1 MEDEG
6 DKIILNNTAQIYY
19 EDGQLRA
26 NATMTNFTGNISSG
40 KIIIDGETGRIGIGT
55 VTPSTNLDILDTD
68 PVLAMHTTGGGE
80 TDADGFRIS
89 IDDASKRVTIAQKEQ
104 ADLRFETNNADRMT
118 IDNIGKVG
126 IGTTNPVS
134 ILDITKTTS
143 PQFSVRYDTAVNRTL
158 FEVSMDTANVFTTI
172 RKQQDDKTSAIDWK
186 TGATH
191 HWRMGTSDTDTEGD
205 GSQFYIKNVV
215 NSIFSLWLEADGK
228 VGIGTTNP
236 TSTLHVNGSG
246 NFTGNVIVNENFT
259 LEAGVLTIKETTTP
273 SARTNYGKI
282 YTKSNNE
289 LFFQDGSGKEHL
301 LHGDAFSNLWFHSS
315 NVDTVEI
322 GTAAHFTLIDSFENV
337 GEQDDL
343 GNVVAN
349 ATNNSLIIGVAGGGK
364 YKMTFHTSISS
375 ESASSEMIVAIGI
388 SLNNSIDV
396 TGATNADPIVVTSV
410 AHGLLNGDMV
420 NISGATGNTAANGD
434 WLVTSKTP
442 DTFTLIDLTG
452 ANGVGNG
459 AYDASSG
466 DIIIKYPGNI
476 LMHRE
481 LGFGSL
487 GVGGANADTNLVASD
502 KIKLYV
508 ANVGATRD
516 LLVAIVNIEI
526 KRIGD

>member
-1 MEDEG
+1 M
-6 DKIILNNTAQIYY
+6 
-19 EDGQLRA
+19 
-26 NATMTNFTGNISSG
+26 
-40 KIIIDGETGRIGIGT
+40 
-55 VTPSTNLDILDTD
+55 
-68 PVLAMHTTGGGE
+68 
-80 TDADGFRIS
+80 
-89 IDDASKRVTIAQKEQ
+89 
-104 ADLRFETNNADRMT
+104 
-118 IDNIGKVG
+118 
-126 IGTTNPVS
+126 
-134 ILDITKTTS
+134 
-143 PQFSVRYDTAVNRTL
+143 
-158 FEVSMDTANVFTTI
+158 
-172 RKQQDDKTSAIDWK
+172 
-186 TGATH
+186 
-191 HWRMGTSDTDTEGD
+191 
-205 GSQFYIKNVV
+205 
-215 NSIFSLWLEADGK
+215 
-228 VGIGTTNP
+228 
-236 TSTLHVNGSG
+236 
-246 NFTGNVIVNENFT
+246 
-259 LEAGVLTIKETTTP
+259 TIKETTTP